1 MSRAASH
8 SSVCATDAALIGRL
22 RNLDDHQSW
31 DDFYRAYWKLIYR
44 FACERGLNDAE
55 AREVVQDTLLSVAR
69 SLHGFRP
76 ACEGG
81 SFKRWLLCLTRRR
94 AADHFRRR
102 PRELPMRARSNAGTG
117 GTGTAERVADPQCAQ
132 ANDRWEREWEAQV
145 LDAALEK
152 LKRRV
157 SPRHYQVFHL
167 AVMKE
172 QPTARVAETLGLNL
186 AQVYLVKHRVLRDF
200 KQMIKAFQ
208 PPFFDTDLECGDLC
222 PL

>member
-8 SSVCATDAALIGRL
+8 STTCATDAGLIGRL

-44 FACERGLNDAE
+44 FACERGLNDTE

-76 ACEGG
+76 EREGG

-94 AADHFRRR
+94 ATDRFRRR
-102 PRELPMRARSNAGTG
+102 PSELPLRSRSDPGTG
-117 GTGTAERVADPQCAQ
+117 GTGTAERVADPHGSQ
-132 ANDRWEREWEAQV
+132 ANERWEREWEAQV

-172 QPTARVAETLGLNL
+172 QPTARVAETLGLSQ
-186 AQVYLVKHRVLRDF
+186 ARVYLVKHRVMRDF
-200 KQMIKAFQ
+200 KRMLKVFQ
-208 PPFFDTDLECGDLC
+208 PPE
-222 PL
+222 